1 MRLATLTLL
10 AVLARLPGSEIAC
23 KNAPV
28 IGSRLSGRSRP
39 ITRYPR
45 LAKIIR
51 PQQKNTLFD
60 NSPDY
65 RTRVVIVRKRIKALA
80 VARRAGRAR

>member
-45 LAKIIR
+45 LAKIIAR
-51 PQQKNTLFD
+51 NK
-60 NSPDY
+60 
-65 RTRVVIVRKRIKALA
+65 RTRCSITRRIIE
-80 VARRAGRAR
+80 RAS